1 MKKIIFAF
9 AALCFSTPLLAET
22 PGLVAVPV
30 TSVFVPVGFDDNDE
44 AQIILD
50 GMLPN
55 TCYRLAHTEVEPT
68 EGGFIVRQLARRF
81 GGMCIPSF
89 VPFWTEVSLGRLTA
103 GEYKI
108 GVVEGPGDA
117 SLSVA
122 PAPTSSQDDFLYAP
136 VQDLVVERNAD
147 GLWVAQIS
155 GRIPSSCLNLKE
167 TRVLDQGHVLVVLPI
182 LEQADADCQTED
194 RPWAASVVLPQLSEE
209 GQYLVHVRSMSGKAV
224 NSVFTH

>member
-1 MKKIIFAF
+1 MKKMILAF
-9 AALCFSTPLLAET
+9 AALCFSVPVLADT
-22 PGLVAVPV
+22 PGLVPVPV

-68 EGGFIVRQLARRF
+68 EGGFVVRQMARRF
-81 GGMCIPSF
+81 GGICIPSF

-108 GVVEGPGDA
+108 GVFEGPGETTLA
-117 SLSVA
+117 VS

-136 VQDLVVERNAD
+136 VQDLLVERNAE

-155 GRIPSSCLNLKE
+155 GRLPSSCLTLKE

-182 LEQADADCQTED
+182 LASSDVDCQTED
-194 RPWAASVVLPQLSEE
+194 RPWAASVVLPSLLRANQTSA
-209 GQYLVHVRSMSGKAV
+209 SSAV
-224 NSVFTH
+224 CPSVVV